1 MRPRSR
7 RPCYFSRKK
16 NVAVPQTILVI
27 DDSPDIHALLAARLR
42 PENLDLHAA
51 IDGPEGIRK
60 ARELQP
66 DLILLDVDLPEMS
79 GYEVCRRLKED
90 PLTASLQIIF
100 LSGDGQSISKVQ
112 GLDLGAVD
120 YVTKPFEA
128 AELRAR
134 VRAALRTRRY
144 QELLSQRA
152 QIDGLTGIWNRSY
165 FDRRLAEEIAAARRY
180 KRELSLLMFDLDH
193 FKKINDTYGH
203 PLGDQVLQSMGEL
216 LSSKMRTTDAP
227 CRYGGEEFAVIL
239 TDTDRTQARVAAER
253 VQHGLAELRFTSK
266 GRAFGVSA
274 SIGLAS
280 TDVLI
285 AAGQLSAANF
295 IALAD
300 DGLYMAKEAGRNRV
314 CEARFDPFVPPA

>member
-1 MRPRSR
+1 M
-7 RPCYFSRKK
+7 
-16 NVAVPQTILVI
+16 PQRILAI
-27 DDSPDIHALLAARLR
+27 DDSPEIHVLLAARLR
-42 PENLDLHAA
+42 PENLDFHSAS
-51 IDGPEGIRK
+51 DGAEGIRK

-90 PLTASLQIIF
+90 PLTSSLQIIF
-100 LSGDGQSISKVQ
+100 LSGDGQSMSKAQ

-128 AELRAR
+128 VELRAR

-144 QELLSQRA
+144 QELLAQRA
-152 QIDGLTGIWNRSY
+152 QIDGLTGIWNRFY

-180 KRELSLLMFDLDH
+180 GRELSLLMFDLDH

-203 PLGDQVLQSMGEL
+203 PLGDQVLQAMGEL
-216 LSSKMRTTDAP
+216 LTAKMRTTDAP

-239 TDTDRTQARVAAER
+239 TDTDRQHARVAAAR
-253 VQHGLAELRFTSK
+253 VQEGLAELRFNHK
-266 GRAFGVSA
+266 GRSFGVSA

-280 TDVLI
+280 TDVLAGSALLT
-285 AAGQLSAANF
+285 AASLIS
-295 IALAD
+295 LAD
-300 DGLYMAKEAGRNRV
+300 DGLYLAKQGGRNCIR
-314 CEARFDPFVPPA
+314 EATLEAAELSA

>member
-1 MRPRSR
+1 M
-7 RPCYFSRKK
+7 
-16 NVAVPQTILVI
+16 PQTILVI

>member
-1 MRPRSR
+1 MSQR
-7 RPCYFSRKK
+7 
-16 NVAVPQTILVI
+16 ILAI
-27 DDSPDIHALLAARLR
+27 DDSPEIHVLLAARLR
-42 PENLDLHAA
+42 PENLEIHSAS
-51 IDGPEGIRK
+51 DGAEGIRK

-100 LSGDGQSISKVQ
+100 LSGDGQSISKAQ

-128 AELRAR
+128 VELRAR

-152 QIDGLTGIWNRSY
+152 QIDGLTGIWNRYY

-180 KRELSLLMFDLDH
+180 GRELSLLMFDLDH

-203 PLGDQVLQSMGEL
+203 PLGDQVLQAMGEL
-216 LSSKMRTTDAP
+216 LSATMRTTDAP

-239 TDTDRTQARVAAER
+239 TDTDREHARVAAAR
-253 VQHGLAELRFTSK
+253 VQEGLAGLRFNHK
-266 GRAFGVSA
+266 GRTFGVSA

-280 TDVLI
+280 TDVLAGSALLT
-285 AAGQLSAANF
+285 AASLVS
-295 IALAD
+295 LAD
-300 DGLYMAKEAGRNRV
+300 DGLYLAKQAGRNCVR
-314 CEARFDPFVPPA
+314 EAELEGARLSA